1 MISDKQLEIIRKIQ
15 TLQAELEEGMNS
27 RLPEIFKG
35 LSDQVIELT
44 NDLPLDPKKRAA
56 NIRAIIGLKT
66 QLTNVIVTNPEYVK
80 EVGRVLD
87 GFKDLKKLSDLYF
100 SELIDGFNAK
110 EVLYQ
115 EILKANVEITKD
127 MLLGSGIRNNFANA
141 IQETLLANASG
152 TTNKTLLQKTMRQ
165 FIEGTETEKA
175 YLNRYVSQTTNDSI
189 MAFSRQYNQ
198 TIAEDLNLQFGYY
211 SGTLIGDSRSFCKA
225 RAGRYFKKSEVENW
239 ANLGNWDGR
248 SKGTTKSTIFSLLG
262 GYNCRHDYFPITK
275 TQYRVAEQRGLTG
288 LK

>member
-1 MISDKQLEIIRKIQ
+1 MTEKQLEIIKRIQ

-27 RLPEIFKG
+27 RLPDIFKG

-110 EVLYQ
+110 ELLYQ

-152 TTNKTLLQKTMRQ
+152 TTNRTVLQKTLRQ
-165 FIEGTETEKA
+165 FIEGTPEEQA
-175 YLNRYVSQTTNDSI
+175 YLNRYVKQVTNDSV
-189 MAFSRQYNQ
+189 MGFSRQYNQ
-198 TIAEDLNLQFGYY
+198 TIAEDLNLQYGFY
-211 SGTLIGDSRSFCKA
+211 SGTAIKDTRSFCRA
-225 RAGRYFKKSEVENW
+225 RHGRYFKKSEVENW
-239 ANLGNWDGR
+239 ANLGNWSGR
-248 SKGTTKSTIFSLLG
+248 AKGTTKSTIFTLLG
-262 GYNCRHDYFPITK
+262 GYNCRHDYYPITQ
-275 TQYRVAEQRGLTG
+275 TQYRVAEQKGLTG

>member
-1 MISDKQLEIIRKIQ
+1 MTDKQLDIIKRIQ

-127 MLLGSGIRNNFANA
+127 MLLGSGIRNNFADA
-141 IQETLLANASG
+141 IQNVLKANASG
-152 TTNKTLLQKTMRQ
+152 TTNRTLLQKTLKE
-165 FIEGTETEKA
+165 FITGTDAEKA
-175 YLNRYVSQTTNDSI
+175 YLNRYIKQTVSDSV
-189 MAFSRQYNQ
+189 MTFSREYDN
-198 TIAEDLNLQFGYY
+198 TIAADLGLNFYFY
-211 SGTLIGDSRSFCKA
+211 AGTLISDSRQFCRA

-248 SKGTTKSTIFSLLG
+248 KSGTTKTTIFAYCG
-262 GYNCRHDYFPITK
+262 GWGCRHQLHPITK
-275 TQYRVAEQRGLTG
+275 LQYTLAEKRGSTG

>member
-1 MISDKQLEIIRKIQ
+1 MTDKQLDIIKRIQ

-141 IQETLLANASG
+141 IQETLLANATG
-152 TTNKTLLQKTMRQ
+152 TTNRTVLQKTLKQ
-165 FIEGTETEKA
+165 FIEGTPEEQA
-175 YLNRYVSQTTNDSI
+175 YLNRYVKQVTNDSI
-189 MAFSRQYNQ
+189 MGFSRQYNQ
-198 TIAEDLNLQFGYY
+198 TIAEDLNLQYGFY
-211 SGTLIGDSRSFCKA
+211 SGTAISDTRSFCRA
-225 RAGRYFKKSEVENW
+225 RHGRYFKKSEVENW
-239 ANLGNWDGR
+239 ANLGNWSGR
-248 SKGTTKSTIFSLLG
+248 AKGTTKSTIFSLLG
-262 GYNCRHDYFPITK
+262 GYNCRHDYYPITQ
-275 TQYRVAEQRGLTG
+275 TQYRVAEKKGLTG

>member
-1 MISDKQLEIIRKIQ
+1 MTDKQIDIIKRIQ

-127 MLLGSGIRNNFANA
+127 MLLGSGIRNNFADA
-141 IQETLLANASG
+141 IQETLMANASG
-152 TTNKTLLQKTMRQ
+152 TTNRTLLQKTLRQ
-165 FIEGTETEKA
+165 FIEGTPEEQA
-175 YLNRYVSQTTNDSI
+175 YLNRYVKQVTNDSI
-189 MAFSRQYNQ
+189 MGFSRQYNQ
-198 TIAEDLNLQFGYY
+198 TIAEDLNLQYGFY
-211 SGTLIGDSRSFCKA
+211 SGTAISDTRSFCRA
-225 RAGRYFKKSEVENW
+225 RHGRYFKKSEVENW
-239 ANLGNWDGR
+239 ANLGNWSGR
-248 SKGTTKSTIFSLLG
+248 AKGTTKSTIFTLLG
-262 GYNCRHDYFPITK
+262 GYNCRHDYYPISQ
-275 TQYRVAEQRGLTG
+275 TQYRVAEKRGLAG

>member
-1 MISDKQLEIIRKIQ
+1 MTDKQLEIIKRIQ

-115 EILKANVEITKD
+115 EILKANIEITKD

-152 TTNKTLLQKTMRQ
+152 TTNRTVLQKTLRQ
-165 FIEGTETEKA
+165 FIEGTPEEQA
-175 YLNRYVSQTTNDSI
+175 YLNRYVKQVTNDSV
-189 MAFSRQYNQ
+189 MGFSRQYNQ
-198 TIAEDLNLQFGYY
+198 TIAEDLNLQFGFY
-211 SGTLIGDSRSFCKA
+211 SGTAIKDTRSFCRA
-225 RAGRYFKKSEVENW
+225 RHGRYFKKSEVENW

-248 SKGTTKSTIFSLLG
+248 AKGTTKSTIFTLLG
-262 GYNCRHDYFPITK
+262 GYNCRHDYYPISQ
-275 TQYRVAEQRGLTG
+275 TQYRVAEKKGLTG